1 MHVEKEVD
9 NIGIEAAIQYTDSYT
24 ESVYSFANTINTI
37 DGGTHLTGL
46 RSSLTRVVNDYA
58 RKNGLLKDA
67 DPNFSGDDTREGLT
81 AIGRAQENDIV
92 ITDALVS
99 RHHAQITLDG
109 GTCQIT
115 DLGSGNGTFL
125 NGERIN
131 GSKCLRPGDVVRIA
145 DSEEFRLLEI

>member
-1 MHVEKEVD
+1 MFESDGERKAPASD
-9 NIGIEAAIQYTDSYT
+9 STDTQVMRAFDTLS
-24 ESVYSFANTINTI
+24 
-37 DGGTHLTGL
+37 TGPAKVSAVGFVL
-46 RSSLTRVVNDYA
+46 ISRTNALVRHAV
-58 RKNGLLKDA
+58 
-67 DPNFSGDDTREGLT
+67 REGPT